1 MSGHSHWAG
10 IKHKKEAADKKRGK
24 IFSKL
29 AKAITV
35 AAKEGGG
42 DPDMNPKLRDAMETA
57 RSFNLP
63 KDNIERAI
71 KKGTGEL
78 GGATLEEYTL
88 EIYGPGGIPII
99 IEVITDNKNRTL
111 TEIKTILNRHHGKF
125 AGEGSVRWMFEKK
138 GVIGVKTSEKSRE
151 DAELGTIDAGAEDV
165 KWRGSDLL
173 YAYTKQ
179 EDLDR
184 VKNCLKEMGLEI
196 ESATLE
202 WTPREEVEVKDEKTK
217 NDIIKLFEELDEN
230 DDVQSIYS
238 NVEI

>member
-88 EIYGPGGIPII
+88 EIYGPGGIPTI

-151 DAELGTIDAGAEDV
+151 DAELKTIDAGAEDV

-184 VKNCLKEMGLEI
+184 VKNYLKEMGLEI

-202 WTPREEVEVKDEKTK
+202 WTPKEEVEVKDEKTK